1 MDNMEMEATG
11 RSRGDWILH
20 GEFHQTVAYL
30 SDHKK
35 MLGFNPFCHSV
46 ELTDTENVYKWLFR
60 VTDPQSNPFDVIF
73 YVKQMEEPLLE
84 LPDDIE
90 RTETSLLSEEI
101 INRYTVGK
109 TIRWQH
115 HPVAGQIDDPAKYL
129 FEGKAFA
136 NMHMRP
142 VESTKTRVQLDL
154 KVDVR
159 FILYPAFRI
168 VPEPILHAMTNAA
181 ISIIMQASTNS
192 MFHSISK
199 DFKNITNA

>member
-11 RSRGDWILH
+11 KSRGDWILQ
-20 GEFHQTVAYL
+20 GEFQQTVAYL

-46 ELTDTENVYKWLFR
+46 ELTDIENVYKWLFR
-60 VTDPQSNPFDVIF
+60 VTDPQNNPFDVIF
-73 YVKQMEEPLLE
+73 YVEQSEETLLE
-84 LPDDIE
+84 LPEHIE
-90 RTETSLLSEEI
+90 QTETAELSEEI

-109 TIRWQH
+109 TIRWKH
-115 HPVAGQIDDPAKYL
+115 HPVADRIDDPARYL

-136 NMHMRP
+136 NMNMRP
-142 VESTKTRVQLDL
+142 VEAKKTRVQLDL

-168 VPEPILHAMTNAA
+168 VPQPILHAMTNAA

-192 MFHSISK
+192 MFHSITK
-199 DFKNITNA
+199 DFNITNR

>member
-1 MDNMEMEATG
+1 MEMEATG
-11 RSRGDWILH
+11 KSRGDWILH

-35 MLGFNPFCHSV
+35 MMGFNPFCHSV

-60 VTDPQSNPFDVIF
+60 VTDPQNNPFDVIF
-73 YVKQMEEPLLE
+73 YVEQSEEPLLE
-84 LPDDIE
+84 LPENIAQSE
-90 RTETSLLSEEI
+90 SAELSEEI

-109 TIRWQH
+109 TIRWKH
-115 HPVAGQIDDPAKYL
+115 HPVADQIDDPAKYL

-136 NMHMRP
+136 NMNMRP
-142 VESTKTRVQLDL
+142 AEGGKTRVQLDL

-168 VPEPILHAMTNAA
+168 VPEPILRAMTNAA

-192 MFHSISK
+192 MFHSINK